1 MASTAASNQAAE
13 VRNSLDRVFSQAV
26 GIPSSGELQLVAIAP
41 VEAWVN
47 RGRTEY
53 HLSIA
58 LPGVNP
64 EDIQV
69 NLEGSDLT
77 INAVRQDAASKQGAS
92 FLQQELPPGRMRR
105 TITLPEGVD
114 TDKLTA
120 RYDNGILEIS
130 APMKPSAMPKRVEVT
145 SGQDG
150 RKTSTQSQ

>member
-1 MASTAASNQAAE
+1 MASTAAARQSSNQATQ

-26 GIPSSGELQLVAIAP
+26 GIPSSGELELVALAP

-47 RGRTEY
+47 RERTEY

-69 NLEGSDLT
+69 NLEGNDLT
-77 INAVRQDAASKQGAS
+77 INAVRQEADSKQGAS
-92 FLQQELPPGRMRR
+92 FLQQELPSGRMGR

-120 RYDNGILEIS
+120 RYNTAS
-130 APMKPSAMPKRVEVT
+130 
-145 SGQDG
+145 
-150 RKTSTQSQ
+150 